1 MQGMGEEHGEDGMAL
16 REGGS
21 GQPQAPAQWP
31 QPGLSPRPRVFLC
44 RSDCEPDARPLCR
57 VSENSPAPTAPPP
70 WAWALSSLEQTFTA
84 WLGLVSIRVEARGK
98 QSRREASRRTAIQ
111 HRP

>member
-57 VSENSPAPTAPPP
+57 VSENSPAPTAPP
-70 WAWALSSLEQTFTA
+70 T
-84 WLGLVSIRVEARGK
+84 LGLGPELSGADIHCLAG
-98 QSRREASRRTAIQ
+98 
-111 HRP
+111 PC